1 MKYLHCYLL
10 KTEVVNL
17 QGESEGE
24 LPQFLLQVDEYNET
38 KHLEETKF
46 LYLGDNIE
54 CLKTKILKT
63 LQDNSIIRRGEECVI
78 DINNS
83 DLIIEFDGE
92 CFITTA

>member
-17 QGESEGE
+17 QGESEGDI
-24 LPQFLLQVDEYNET
+24 PQFLLQVDEYNEN

-46 LYLGDNIE
+46 LYLDDNIE

-78 DINNS
+78 NINNS

-92 CFITTA
+92 YFITTA